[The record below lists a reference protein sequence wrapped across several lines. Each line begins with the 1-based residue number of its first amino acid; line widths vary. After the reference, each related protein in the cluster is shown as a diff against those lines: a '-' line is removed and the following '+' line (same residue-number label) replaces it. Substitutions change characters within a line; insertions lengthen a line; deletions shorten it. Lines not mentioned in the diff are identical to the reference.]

1 MELNDIQSRYDLGVY
16 LARQNLVGRGVEVGV
31 LKGEFSRALLKAW
44 PGTLYMVDAWRTH
57 SIHDIN
63 NGGHIEQLQNM
74 SEAFKNVYEFKERAV
89 IVRHES
95 AEAAKFFADESLD
108 FVYIDAGHDYKSVAA
123 DLKAWYPKVKNGGLF
138 CGDDY
143 LDGVLLYHGATLF
156 EVKRAVDDFAKE
168 RGLDII
174 ETNNTYNEFPQW
186 WCKVEKGASD
196 NQG

>member
-16 LARQNLVGRGVEVGV
+16 LGRQNLVGRGVEVGV

-168 RGLDII
+168 RGLTII

-186 WCKVEKGASD
+186 WCKVEKGVGN